1 VLTNKQTNKQKL
13 EEIQIDE
20 EDEEKQKDNNLKN
33 DKNEKKFLQIKF

>member
-1 VLTNKQTNKQKL
+1 MLTNKQTNKQKL